1 MSMQK
6 PPSFMKWRATDLID
20 FEYLLRIRQTSSGEV
35 RQGNEEQPPDIDPE
49 PEVTEPITEPITDR
63 AIYRDYVTEH
73 PEPVQR
79 ARLFRYW
86 LSEKR
91 QQMAARADE
100 APVLPGTAAAEALGL
115 MHLLAVLAGL
125 LLGAGLCGSL
135 IAYAGDAPINVFTCL
150 WIMLVP
156 QLLLL
161 ILLGGAAFLGRFKR
175 TPSLIGVYPMLAG
188 IFQKNLKRLF
198 KSRYAGLPAAKR
210 EAMEAAIGLMGQGRS
225 IYGRIFFRPVFGIG
239 QVFGV
244 CFNTGLA
251 GVLLLRV
258 AITDLAFG
266 WQSTL
271 QPAAETVHAI
281 VNVIALP
288 WSWLLSSS
296 AAHPSVSEIRGSQFV
311 FKEGMRH
318 LDSPDMAAW
327 WPFLLLCLLFYG
339 LLPRLFILLGTI
351 YRQKRALKR
360 LTFTHAACDR
370 LLLAMKTPR
379 VETQS
384 RQPEAEAGPTA
395 RAGRETIQGAAAKAA
410 PERSRS
416 PEIPKSAEQAIVLVP
431 EEIEPFCDGK
441 TLAGRLEQRLGL
453 EPIASISCQ
462 MEIEPDRDAL
472 KAHVSAFDSA
482 DAGGRRLVLIQEA
495 WQPPIRETLSWIN
508 ALRESLTGH
517 AGFIIG
523 LIGKPKAGD
532 IWTRPSETDH
542 QTWTRAVAK
551 LGDPYIRVEVLGG

>member
-1 MSMQK
+1 MQK
-6 PPSFMKWRATDLID
+6 TPFSMKWHATDLID
-20 FEYLLRIRQTSSGEV
+20 FEYLLRSRQSESGEDAV
-35 RQGNEEQPPDIDPE
+35 TGDAHAPDTVQDPR
-49 PEVTEPITEPITDR
+49 PADR
-63 AIYRDYVTEH
+63 EIYRAYAAGH
-73 PEPVQR
+73 PEPVRRDQ
-79 ARLFRYW
+79 LFRYW

-91 QQMAARADE
+91 RQMAARADDT
-100 APVLPGTAAAEALGL
+100 PVLPGTAAAEGL
-115 MHLLAVLAGL
+115 RLMLLLAVLAGL
-125 LLGAGLCGSL
+125 LLGGGLCGSL

-150 WIMLVP
+150 WVMLVP

-161 ILLGGAAFLGRFKR
+161 LLLGGSTFLGRFKR
-175 TPSLIGVYPMLAG
+175 TPGLIGVYPMLAG
-188 IFQKNLKRLF
+188 ICQKNLKRLL

-210 EAMEAAIGLMGQGRS
+210 EAMAAAIGLMGQGRS
-225 IYGRIFFRPVFGIG
+225 LYGRILFRPVFVIG

-271 QPAAETVHAI
+271 QPAAETVHGI
-281 VNVIALP
+281 VRIIALP

-296 AAHPSVSEIRGSQFV
+296 AAQPGVAQIRGSQFV

-327 WPFLLLCLLFYG
+327 WPFLLLCLIFYG

-351 YRQKRALKR
+351 YRQKRALTR
-360 LTFTHAACDR
+360 LSFTHAACDR

-379 VETQS
+379 VETRS
-384 RQPEAEAGPTA
+384 RQPEAEAAPPE
-395 RAGRETIQGAAAKAA
+395 RAGQETVQGAAAEAP
-410 PERSRS
+410 PERMQS
-416 PEIPKSAEQAIVLVP
+416 PERPESAEQAIVLIP
-431 EEIEPFCDGK
+431 EEIEAFCDGK
-441 TLAGRLEQRLGL
+441 TIAGRLKQRLGL
-453 EPIASISCQ
+453 EPTACISCR
-462 MEIEPDRDAL
+462 MDIEADRDAL
-472 KAHVSAFDSA
+472 KGHVTAFDSA
-482 DAGGRRLVLIQEA
+482 DSGGLRLVLIQEA
-495 WQPPIRETLSWIN
+495 WQPPIRETLSWIK
-508 ALRESLTGH
+508 ALRKALPGH

-523 LIGKPKAGD
+523 LIGKPRAGE

>member
-1 MSMQK
+1 MQT
-6 PPSFMKWRATDLID
+6 PSSMKWRATDLID
-20 FEYLLRIRQTSSGEV
+20 FEYLLRSRQNSSGEI
-35 RQGNEEQPPDIDPE
+35 RQDNEDRQTDVDPE
-49 PEVTEPITEPITDR
+49 PEVTEQITDR
-63 AIYRDYVTEH
+63 AIYRTYVTEH

-91 QQMAARADE
+91 KQIAGRADE
-100 APVLPGTAAAEALGL
+100 TPVLPGTAAAEGLRL

-150 WIMLVP
+150 WVMLVP

-161 ILLGGAAFLGRFKR
+161 ILLGLSIFLGRFKR
-175 TPSLIGVYPMLAG
+175 APRLIGLYPMLAG
-188 IFQKNLKRLF
+188 IIQRNLKRLL
-198 KSRYAGLPAAKR
+198 KSRYAALPAAKR
-210 EAMEAAIGLMGQGRS
+210 EAMAAAVGLMGQGRS
-225 IYGRIFFRPVFGIG
+225 IYGRIFFRPVFVIG
-239 QVFGV
+239 QVFGI
-244 CFNTGLA
+244 CFNIGLA

-271 QPAAETVHAI
+271 QPAAETVHGILQAI
-281 VNVIALP
+281 SLP

-296 AAHPSVSEIRGSQFV
+296 AAHPSVAQIRGSQFV

-327 WPFLLLCLLFYG
+327 WPFLLLCLIFYG
-339 LLPRLFILLGTI
+339 LLPRLFILFGTI
-351 YRQKRALKR
+351 YRQKRALNR

-384 RQPEAEAGPTA
+384 RHPEAEAAPAEHASAA
-395 RAGRETIQGAAAKAA
+395 RQNAAGRETLQGEAAKAG
-410 PERSRS
+410 PGKKEGS
-416 PEIPKSAEQAIVLVP
+416 EGKEQAIVLIP
-431 EEIEPFCDGK
+431 EEIEAFCSEE
-441 TLAGRLEQRLGL
+441 TIAGRLEQRLGL
-453 EPIASISCQ
+453 EPAACLSCQ
-462 MEIEPDRDAL
+462 MDIETDSDAL
-472 KAHVSAFDSA
+472 KDHVSAFNSSDSG
-482 DAGGRRLVLIQEA
+482 DLRLVLIQEA
-495 WQPPIRETLSWIN
+495 WQPPIRETLSWIT
-508 ALRESLTGH
+508 ALRGSLPRP

-523 LIGKPKAGD
+523 LIGKPKAGQ

-542 QTWTRAVAK
+542 QTWTRAIAK